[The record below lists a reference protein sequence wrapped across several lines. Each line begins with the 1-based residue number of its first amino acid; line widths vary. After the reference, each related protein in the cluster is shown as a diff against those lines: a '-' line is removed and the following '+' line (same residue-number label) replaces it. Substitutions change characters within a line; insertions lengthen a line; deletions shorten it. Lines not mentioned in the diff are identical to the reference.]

1 MPYSLLLLSSCN
13 LLSVRLQ
20 ATLFLVYTFMVSVGW
35 GAWTIGREVDGLSM
49 EIAMELNGLSMEIA
63 MELNGL
69 SMEASQIG
77 MEVHGLKVEVSEM
90 ARDVK
95 GRLDQ
100 LNAQL
105 DQLLQLYQQGR

>member
-1 MPYSLLLLSSCN
+1 
-13 LLSVRLQ
+13 
-20 ATLFLVYTFMVSVGW
+20 
-35 GAWTIGREVDGLSM
+35 
-49 EIAMELNGLSMEIA
+49 
-63 MELNGL
+63 
-69 SMEASQIG
+69 MEASQIG
-77 MEVHGLKVEVSEM
+77 MEVHGLKVEFSEM